1 MNVHRLDPRIWCR
14 KLREPRNFSHDLGN
28 DYELLGNG
36 STVARGLAV
45 AAPRVELRFGIEAPT
60 YAANRRDVD
69 TED

>member
-1 MNVHRLDPRIWCR
+1 MNVDRLDRGIWYR
-14 KLREPRNFSHDLGN
+14 KLRETCNFSHDLGN

-36 STVARGLAV
+36 SKVARGLAV

-60 YAANRRDVD
+60 YAANRRDMD